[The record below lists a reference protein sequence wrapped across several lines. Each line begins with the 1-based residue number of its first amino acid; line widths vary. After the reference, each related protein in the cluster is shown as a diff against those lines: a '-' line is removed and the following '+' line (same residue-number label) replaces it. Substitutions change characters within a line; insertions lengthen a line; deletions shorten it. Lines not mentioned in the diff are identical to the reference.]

1 MNISFEAWLA
11 QRRLRFTLLLMV
23 IAVGLASL
31 YMMQDYRQL
40 VVGGVA
46 APSLAKVAW
55 QRYVIWFLWAL
66 LTPAIIIVGSRIRT
80 GRLRGAAG
88 VPAWIALGLAS
99 GFAHSAMFAPI
110 THAIPSMALAKPA
123 ANVWEAISQ
132 RAGMSYAA
140 NLLVFTAIAL
150 AYLVV
155 ASAYDVRQREREAA
169 QLEAKLARS
178 ELELLKMQLQPHF
191 VFNTLQTASALIEYN
206 VADARR
212 VLATLGSLLRFSLDN
227 LGTSEITLNEEVA
240 VLQQY
245 LDIQHARF
253 KERLRVRIEVDASA
267 ESVLVPALLLQPIVE
282 NAIRHGVE
290 QRSRGGSIVVHAA
303 RASGR
308 LTIAVTDDGPGLK
321 PEAFWREAKGNGV
334 GLANVRARLKQLYG
348 DAARLDLA
356 NGAAG
361 GCELTVEMPAR
372 EAGNGVAE

>member
-1 MNISFEAWLA
+1 
-11 QRRLRFTLLLMV
+11 
-23 IAVGLASL
+23 
-31 YMMQDYRQL
+31 
-40 VVGGVA
+40 
-46 APSLAKVAW
+46 
-55 QRYVIWFLWAL
+55 
-66 LTPAIIIVGSRIRT
+66 
-80 GRLRGAAG
+80 
-88 VPAWIALGLAS
+88 
-99 GFAHSAMFAPI
+99 MFAPI
-110 THAIPSMALAKPA
+110 THTIPSMALAKPA
-123 ANVWEAISQ
+123 ASVWEAIWQ

-140 NLLVFTAIAL
+140 NLLVFAAIAL

-155 ASAYDVRQREREAA
+155 ASAYDVRKREREAA

-191 VFNTLQTASALIEYN
+191 VFNTLQTASALIAYN

-227 LGTSEITLNEEVA
+227 LGTNEITLNEEVA

-253 KERLRVRIEVDASA
+253 KERLRVRIDVDASA
-267 ESVLVPALLLQPIVE
+267 ERVLVPALLLQPIVE

-290 QRSRGGSIVVHAA
+290 QRSGGGSIVVHAV

-321 PEAFWREAKGNGV
+321 PAMSLRETNGSGV

-348 DAARLDLA
+348 DAARLVLA
-356 NGAAG
+356 NGAGG

-372 EAGNGVAE
+372 EAGDGGAG